1 MRQTK
6 IQVRTADDL
15 DLFAQEWSPD
25 HQPHAIACVMHG
37 LGEHGGRYVAMA
49 EVLAERGITL
59 MALDSR
65 GHGRSDGKRGHTPS
79 YEMLLSDIELLI
91 KLVEARHPGLPVF
104 LYGHSLGGNLVI
116 NYALRRDAHLAGIVA
131 TGPWLGLTKDLSW
144 KRSFFGRLVEPF
156 WPSLTFST
164 NSDRDDEDKE
174 ARADLDPEL
183 FHDFISL
190 RMLLSARR
198 AGRWAAKHADRLRI
212 PTLLI
217 HGELDPVTSPQIT
230 KQFGAR
236 AGELCTVEILS
247 GMYHN
252 VHEEDDQVVRRIA
265 DWLIYRVAELGS
277 GA

>member
-1 MRQTK
+1 MRQTE
-6 IQVRTADDL
+6 IQVHTADGL

-25 HQPHAIACVMHG
+25 HQPRAIVCVMHG

-49 EVLAERGITL
+49 EALGRRGIAL

-79 YEMLLSDIELLI
+79 HDALLSDIGLLI
-91 KLVEARHPGLPVF
+91 ERVEARHPGLPVF

-116 NYALRRDAHLAGIVA
+116 NYALRRDSRLAGLVA
-131 TGPWLGLTKDLSW
+131 TGPWLGLTKELSW
-144 KRSFFGRLVEPF
+144 SRAFFGRLVEPF

-164 NSDRDDEDKE
+164 MSDRDDEDKE
-174 ARADLDPEL
+174 SRCDLDPEL

-198 AGRWAAKHADRLRI
+198 AGRWAVKYADRLRI
-212 PTLLI
+212 PALLI
-217 HGELDPVTSPQIT
+217 HGELDPVTSPLIT
-230 KQFGAR
+230 RQFGER
-236 AGELCTVEILS
+236 AGDVCTVEILP

-252 VHEEDDQVVRRIA
+252 VHEEDDEVVRQIA
-265 DWLIYRVAELGS
+265 DWLISRVAELGS

>member
-1 MRQTK
+1 
-6 IQVRTADDL
+6 V
-15 DLFAQEWSPD
+15 
-25 HQPHAIACVMHG
+25 
-37 LGEHGGRYVAMA
+37 
-49 EVLAERGITL
+49 
-59 MALDSR
+59 
-65 GHGRSDGKRGHTPS
+65 
-79 YEMLLSDIELLI
+79 
-91 KLVEARHPGLPVF
+91 
-104 LYGHSLGGNLVI
+104 
-116 NYALRRDAHLAGIVA
+116 LRRDSRLAGLVA
-131 TGPWLGLTKDLSW
+131 TGPWLGLTKELSW
-144 KRSFFGRLVEPF
+144 NRAFFGRIVEPF

-164 NSDRDDEDKE
+164 MSDRDDEDKE
-174 ARADLDPEL
+174 ARTYLDPEL

-198 AGRWAAKHADRLRI
+198 AGRWALKHADRLRI

-230 KQFGAR
+230 SQFGER
-236 AGELCTVEILS
+236 AGELCTVEILP